1 MTKQNKAYLFA
12 ISTVICWASVGTAFK
27 IALRYVNHVQML
39 FWSVLVALLVFC
51 IILSF
56 KKLWKQ
62 IFQQSKSQVFKSILI
77 GFISPFVYYLVLFKA
92 YDLLP
97 AQEALT
103 LNYIWPV
110 VLVLLSIPVLKQ
122 KINFFSFMAILI
134 SFFGSFVIASKG
146 KIFDFEFS
154 NLPGVIL
161 AVLSTVIWS
170 VFWLFNVKDKRNE
183 IVKLFMCFL
192 FGFLFILIYC
202 IFTKNLALPE
212 KNGMFALVYIGI
224 FEMGLTF
231 FLWMMA
237 LALSET
243 TAKVS
248 NLIYITPFLSLLVV
262 SIVLKE
268 KILITTIIGLIL
280 IILGIIL
287 QKKSNV

>member
-268 KILITTIIGLIL
+268 KILISTIIGLIL

>member
-122 KINFFSFMAILI
+122 KINFFCFMAI
-134 SFFGSFVIASKG
+134 
-146 KIFDFEFS
+146 
-154 NLPGVIL
+154 
-161 AVLSTVIWS
+161 
-170 VFWLFNVKDKRNE
+170 
-183 IVKLFMCFL
+183 
-192 FGFLFILIYC
+192 
-202 IFTKNLALPE
+202 
-212 KNGMFALVYIGI
+212 
-224 FEMGLTF
+224 
-231 FLWMMA
+231 
-237 LALSET
+237 
-243 TAKVS
+243 
-248 NLIYITPFLSLLVV
+248 
-262 SIVLKE
+262 
-268 KILITTIIGLIL
+268 
-280 IILGIIL
+280 
-287 QKKSNV
+287 